1 MRRQI
6 LSLLEENSRLKPEQ
20 IGNMLGIDPAQV
32 QAEIE
37 LMEKEQVILKYTT
50 IVDWEKAGEE
60 TVTALIDVK
69 VVPQRD
75 VGFDQV
81 AESIYR
87 YPEVKAVSL
96 VSGTYDLSVVVEGKN
111 LKEVANFVSEKLATL
126 EHVTGTVTHFVLK
139 KYKEAGVIFGDKEGD
154 RRQVITL

>member
-1 MRRQI
+1 C
-6 LSLLEENSRLKPEQ
+6 
-20 IGNMLGIDPAQV
+20 
-32 QAEIE
+32 
-37 LMEKEQVILKYTT
+37 
-50 IVDWEKAGEE
+50 
-60 TVTALIDVK
+60 
-69 VVPQRD
+69 
-75 VGFDQV
+75 
-81 AESIYR
+81 